1 VSQRYTRARQTRE
14 ARRHQRAMRELS

>member
-14 ARRHQRAMRELS
+14 ARRHQCAMRELS